1 MIDSI
6 RKLYNKTKFNFSK
19 KEVIIED
26 YKMPINWIKIFFKSY
41 PRMKKVDLNRLD
53 EKGEFYGLLKSRKSV
68 REFED
73 YPISMNSVNK
83 ILFYSFGIKN
93 PEEPIEYT
101 KRFYPSAGSRYPIEA
116 YILNNNVE
124 GLEKGLYHYNIKE
137 NQLEQL
143 LNKDLSSES
152 FEIFNEAYNGNPSF
166 IILNGVLS
174 RTEVKYGANSYRFAL
189 LEAGHIG
196 QSISLLA
203 EKEKLGCCALGGFDN
218 NKLSKLI
225 DITQEDE
232 IPLYAF
238 SLGKP
243 LI

>member
-1 MIDSI
+1 MIEDI
-6 RKLYNKTKFNFSK
+6 RKLYNKTKFDFSK
-19 KEVIIED
+19 KGNIIEN
-26 YKMPINWIKIFFKSY
+26 YKMPFNWVKIFFKAY
-41 PRMKKVDLNRLD
+41 PRMNRVKLDFPVDD
-53 EKGEFYGLLKSRKSV
+53 GEFCNLLNSRQSV
-68 REFED
+68 RDFENS
-73 YPISMNSVNK
+73 PISIDSLNK
-83 ILFYSFGIKN
+83 ILFYSLGIKN
-93 PEEPIEYT
+93 LGEPWENT
-101 KRFYPSAGSRYPIEA
+101 KRFYPSAGGRYPIEA
-116 YILNNNVE
+116 YILNNNIKE
-124 GLEKGLYHYNIKE
+124 LDKGLYHYNVKE
-137 NQLEQL
+137 NSLEQL
-143 LNKDLSSES
+143 LSKNLS
-152 FEIFNEAYNGNPSF
+152 FESSQIFDEAYKNNPSF

-196 QSISLLA
+196 QNISLLA

-232 IPLYAF
+232 ILLYAF